1 KPTCFLFF
9 QESRY
14 IEESSNKDGVIS
26 LIFSLKEEV
35 GALAKVLRT
44 FEEKGI
50 NLTHIESRP
59 SRLNKDEYEFFINLE
74 GKNVPALDK
83 IIKSLRSDIGA
94 TVHELSR
101 TKKKDTVPWFPRSI
115 EELDRFANQILSYG
129 AELDADH
136 PGFKDPVYRA
146 RRKEFADIAYNYRHG
161 QPIPRVTYTEEE
173 KKTWGTVFRE
183 LKTLYPTH
191 ACYEH
196 NHVFPLLEKYCGY
209 REDNIP
215 QLEDISKFLQS

>member
-1 KPTCFLFF
+1 
-9 QESRY
+9 
-14 IEESSNKDGVIS
+14 
-26 LIFSLKEEV
+26 
-35 GALAKVLRT
+35 
-44 FEEKGI
+44 
-50 NLTHIESRP
+50 
-59 SRLNKDEYEFFINLE
+59 
-74 GKNVPALDK
+74 
-83 IIKSLRSDIGA
+83 
-94 TVHELSR
+94 
-101 TKKKDTVPWFPRSI
+101 VPWFPRSI
-115 EELDRFANQILSYG
+115 QELDRFANQILSYG

-173 KKTWGTVFRE
+173 KKTWGTVYRE
-183 LKTLYPTH
+183 LKSLYPTH

-215 QLEDISKFLQS
+215 QLEDISNFLQ